1 MKYADQKYL
10 STFGKKY
17 TKTKRMCYTCYFP
30 MEPQQFAFPKHVL
43 VEVKSSQ
50 KVEGRI

>member
-1 MKYADQKYL
+1 MQIKNTYPHLEKNKQKQRECVIPAIFL
-10 STFGKKY
+10 WN
-17 TKTKRMCYTCYFP
+17 
-30 MEPQQFAFPKHVL
+30 PQQFAFPKHVL